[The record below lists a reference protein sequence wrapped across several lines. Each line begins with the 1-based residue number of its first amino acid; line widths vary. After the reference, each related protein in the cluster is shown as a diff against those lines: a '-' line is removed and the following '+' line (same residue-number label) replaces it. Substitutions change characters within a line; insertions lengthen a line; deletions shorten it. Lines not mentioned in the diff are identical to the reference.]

1 MNLRQLT
8 GLTLCGLASLAAGC
22 AGPSGA
28 PSASKG
34 GARVWNI
41 GFSQCTLSEP
51 WRVQMNADVK
61 AAAGKHKDKINV
73 IFQDAQ
79 DDTPTQQ
86 AQIKQFAEQGVDL
99 IIVSPKESRP
109 FVQPINDAV
118 KKGVPV
124 IVLDRDVPG
133 ANYTCFIG
141 GDNKQ
146 IGREA
151 GKFMKRLLKGSG
163 NVVEL
168 KGLMTSTPAQDR
180 HNGFMEGIAGSKIK
194 IIFDADC
201 QWKEPKAQ
209 AEMRSAL
216 SRFPVIDAVY
226 GHNDPSAH
234 GAYLAAKQE
243 GKGREK
249 TIKFLGIDGLPG
261 EGQKYVRDGILTATF
276 VYPTCG
282 PEAIDTAL
290 KILSGEQV
298 DKRIIL
304 PTRTITK
311 ETPQ

>member
-1 MNLRQLT
+1 MKRELLFGLFIA
-8 GLTLCGLASLAAGC
+8 GLTAIAAGC
-22 AGPSGA
+22 ARS
-28 PSASKG
+28 PSAPTASG
-34 GARVWNI
+34 GDARVWNI

-61 AAAGKHKDKINV
+61 AAAERHRDRINV

-86 AQIKQFAEQGVDL
+86 AQIKQFVEQGVDL
-99 IIVSPKESRP
+99 IIISPKESRP

-146 IGREA
+146 IGLEA
-151 GKFMKRLLKGSG
+151 GKFIKQILNGKG

-168 KGLMTSTPAQDR
+168 AGLMTSTPAQDR
-180 HNGFMEGIAGSKIK
+180 HSGFVEGISGSAIK
-194 IIFDADC
+194 VIFNADC

-216 SRFPVIDAVY
+216 SRFENIDAVY

-243 GKGREK
+243 GKGREN
-249 TIKFLGIDGLPG
+249 TIKFVGIDGLPA
-261 EGQKYVRDGILTATF
+261 EGQKYVRDGLLTATF

-282 PEAIDTAL
+282 PESIDTAL
-290 KILSGEQV
+290 KILDGEKV

-311 ETPQ
+311 ETLK